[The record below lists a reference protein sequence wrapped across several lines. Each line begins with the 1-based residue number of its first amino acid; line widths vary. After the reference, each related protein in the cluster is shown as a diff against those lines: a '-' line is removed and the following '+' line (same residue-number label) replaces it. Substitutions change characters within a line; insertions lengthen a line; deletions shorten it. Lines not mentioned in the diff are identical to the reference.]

1 MSLIAHWKMDDNAAD
16 GIVTDIVG
24 GFTGS
29 SSVRNTN
36 LRSVWDKHGSQ
47 PLTFSF
53 TEVISK
59 PVWKLA
65 YAGENIFAGTGDE
78 GYILRS
84 NNGYHWENFYKTDDY
99 HVTALYVY
107 NNILY
112 SGTSPHGMIYMTD
125 LTTKTT
131 TLSQKVGGD
140 VVSFVDYN
148 NDIYMATNN
157 PVNVYK
163 FNITTNKWDSFYKP
177 YTSCI
182 YKLYVDNNELSILVK

>member
-1 MSLIAHWKMDDNAAD
+1 M
-16 GIVTDIVG
+16 
-24 GFTGS
+24 S
-29 SSVRNTN
+29 SSSSSSSSSESSELYSSSSSNS
-36 LRSVWDKHGSQ
+36 LWDKSGSE
-47 PLTFSF
+47 LLAFSY

-99 HVTALYVY
+99 HVKALYVF

-112 SGTSPHGMIYMTD
+112 SGTSPKGLVYTTD
-125 LTTKTT
+125 LTTKVTS
-131 TLSQKVGGD
+131 LSQEVGGE

-148 NDIYMATNN
+148 EEMYMATNN

-177 YTSCI
+177 YTSRI
-182 YKLYVDNNELSILVK
+182 YKLYIDNNELSILVK